1 MLWAVRN
8 TLVRKKV
15 KRFLVSSCTVIAIL
29 LLLFVPFTP
38 KNAVRL
44 SILENLH
51 PFAAVFAFPS
61 KMAKK
66 DSTGYSGKHIAA
78 YYSVLVQVGSDM
90 GGFDTYVIG
99 VKEKKSGEMFY
110 RAELAYDPA

>member
-1 MLWAVRN
+1 M
-8 TLVRKKV
+8 RKKM
-15 KRFLVSSCTVIAIL
+15 KRFLIVLSTVLAL
-29 LLLFVPFTP
+29 SLLLFVPFTP

-51 PFAAVFAFPS
+51 PFAAVLAFPS

-78 YYSVLVQVGSDM
+78 YYSVLVQVSSDM
-90 GGFDTYVIG
+90 GGFDTYVVG
-99 VKEKKSGEMFY
+99 VQEKKSGKIFY
-110 RAELAYDPA
+110 KAELAYDPA